1 MDKKTL
7 NKEYLEKSINTID
20 KHMIVLWFSA
30 PWCVPCKNIKEL
42 CETRIEE
49 FKNLKIEIH
58 RINIDDNLDVFGMLK
73 TKRVVKGVPS
83 ILAYYCDKKRDIW
96 YTPDDSVLS
105 GKDMLINEFFD
116 RCIKKAQDY
125 K

>member
-1 MDKKTL
+1 MEKTSP
-7 NKEYLEKSINTID
+7 NKEYLETSINTIN

-30 PWCVPCKNIKEL
+30 PWCGPCKKIKEL

-49 FKNLKIEIH
+49 FKNLKIETH
-58 RINIDDNLDVFGMLK
+58 RINIDDNLDVFGLLK

-83 ILAYYCDKKRDIW
+83 ILAYYCDKERDIW

-105 GKDMLINEFFD
+105 GNETLVNEFFD

-125 K
+125 E